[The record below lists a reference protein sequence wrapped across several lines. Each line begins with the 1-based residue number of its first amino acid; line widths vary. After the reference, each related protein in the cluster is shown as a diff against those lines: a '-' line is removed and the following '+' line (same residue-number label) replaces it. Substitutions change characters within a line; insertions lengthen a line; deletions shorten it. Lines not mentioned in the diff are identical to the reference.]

1 LADWILLIMKN
12 KTKLSAVPAAAVSA
26 NSRAAAPDG
35 PFTVGMDL
43 GDRKHSVC
51 VLDAAGK
58 VIHRARIANDRTEL
72 RTLSEQW
79 QGALFVMEVGVH
91 SPWISRFMQ
100 GLGCRVIVA
109 NARKVRA
116 IYQSERKD
124 DDRDAEQLARIARV
138 DESLLHGVQHGTV
151 QEQHDLLVIKL
162 RDALVSS
169 RVGLINAVRFTLKS
183 LGYTVC
189 NPSTER
195 FHKKVREEIPAQVR
209 RVIEPMLAVLEATTE
224 QIKAME
230 REIARLIRERYHEAQ
245 RLEQI
250 PGVGPVTALCFVL
263 KVGHAQRFGRVR
275 DIGAYLGLVP
285 KRDQSGKVDKELGI
299 SKCGDRTLRRLLVN
313 CAQYIM
319 GPFGPP
325 GALRACGE
333 RLAGTTAK
341 EKKRAVI
348 AVARKLAVVMLTLWK
363 NGTVYEA
370 RAPQNEALPAAA

>member
-1 LADWILLIMKN
+1 M
-12 KTKLSAVPAAAVSA
+12 KTKTQIKHTVVPAAPIATVT
-26 NSRAAAPDG
+26 AARSG
-35 PFTVGMDL
+35 IPFTVGLDL
-43 GDRKHSVC
+43 GDRKHSFC
-51 VLDAAGK
+51 VLDGAGK
-58 VIHRARIANDRTEL
+58 IVAKSRVANDRTEMRAL
-72 RTLSEQW
+72 AQQW
-79 QGALFVMEVGVH
+79 KGALFVMEVGVH
-91 SPWISRFMQ
+91 SPWISRFLED
-100 GLGCRVIVA
+100 LGCRVIVA

-116 IYQSERKD
+116 IYQNDRKD

-138 DESLLHGVQHGTV
+138 DESLLYPVQHGTA
-151 QEQHDLLVIKL
+151 QEQRDLLAIKL
-162 RDALVSS
+162 RDALVCS
-169 RVGLINAVRFTLKS
+169 RVSLINAVRFTLKS
-183 LGYTVC
+183 MGYTVC

-195 FHKKVREEIPAQVR
+195 FHKKVREEIPAEVIR
-209 RVIEPMLAVLEATTE
+209 SIEPLLAVLESTTE

-230 REIARLIRERYHEAQ
+230 RQIARLIAEQYTEAQ

-263 KVGHAQRFGRVR
+263 KVGGVQRFNRVR

-325 GALRACGE
+325 GALRSSGE

-348 AVARKLAVVMLTLWK
+348 AVARKLAVMMLSMLK
-363 NGTVYEA
+363 SGTAYEP
-370 RAPQNEALPAAA
+370 RVPQPEPLPAAA

>member
-1 LADWILLIMKN
+1 MKT
-12 KTKLSAVPAAAVSA
+12 KTKLTVVPTASTVSA
-26 NSRAAAPDG
+26 TPAKPLPAG

-51 VLDAAGK
+51 VLDGAGR
-58 VIHRARIANDRTEL
+58 VIHKARIANDRPEL
-72 RTLSEQW
+72 RALAQQW
-79 QGALFVMEVGVH
+79 KGALFVMEVGGH
-91 SPWISRFMQ
+91 SPWISRYME

-138 DESLLHGVQHGTV
+138 DASLLYPVQHGTE
-151 QEQHDLLVIKL
+151 QEQRDMLAIKL

-189 NPSTER
+189 NPATER
-195 FHKKVREEIPAQVR
+195 FHKKVREEVPDAVQ

-224 QIKAME
+224 QIKVME
-230 REIARLIRERYHEAQ
+230 REIARLIKEQYREAQ

-250 PGVGPVTALCFVL
+250 PGVGPVTSLCFVL
-263 KVGHAQRFGRVR
+263 KVGDAQRFGRVR

-325 GALRACGE
+325 GALRSCGE

-348 AVARKLAVVMLTLWK
+348 AVARKLAVVMLSMWK
-363 NGTVYEA
+363 NGSAYEA
-370 RAPQNEALPAAA
+370 RAPQSEALPTAA